1 MMGIALMAAGFLIA
15 AAAVVGFFIVN
26 RSIDK
31 KQKKIREEIY
41 QTNNCMFSAPDF
53 CGGSRSAFD
62 SKRIKAGNI

>member
-1 MMGIALMAAGFLIA
+1 MVGIALMAAGFLIA

-41 QTNNCMFSAPDF
+41 QTND
-53 CGGSRSAFD
+53 
-62 SKRIKAGNI
+62 